1 VTARLKGLMPA
12 PDVIEAALVASQST
26 ECVVI
31 VHDVS
36 EAEVRFANNTTTTNG
51 LRRNRRVSVV
61 AIVESDRGLAAG
73 VATRSGS
80 SDVVELVRAA
90 EANARSAPPAAD
102 ATQLIAGSPDRD
114 FALAPPETDLSILD
128 GVLSDLVGAFER
140 ARASD
145 ITLAG
150 YADHTMDTTYLGT
163 SAGVRRR
170 FVQPTGSLQMMGR
183 GADGRRSSWVG
194 IGTDDFVG
202 IEVETV
208 ETELRRRL
216 EWATRSVELPAGRYE
231 VIMPPSAV
239 ADMVTYLYSTMAGQD
254 AEDGKTVFS
263 RKGGGTRVGDR
274 LSTTPFE
281 MYSDPLEPSI
291 QCAPFLATTVS
302 SPDASVF
309 DNGVA
314 LDPTS
319 WIADGVLRQLTYH
332 RAGAEHSGVSF
343 ASPIDNLV
351 LRVPGATAAT
361 DDLIATTE
369 RGLLLTCLW
378 YIREVDPSTLLLTGL
393 TRDGVYLVED
403 GKITGAVNNFRFNES
418 PVDLL
423 ARTIE
428 VGATVR
434 TLAREFGD
442 YFNRTAMP
450 ALRVADFNMSS
461 VSPAS

>member
-1 VTARLKGLMPA
+1 MVRLEGLAPA
-12 PDVIEAALVASQST
+12 PDVIEAALAASQST
-26 ECVVI
+26 ECVVL
-31 VHDVS
+31 VQDVS
-36 EAEVRFANNTTTTNG
+36 EAEVRFANNTATTNG
-51 LRRNRRVSVV
+51 LRRIRRVSVV
-61 AIVESDRGLAAG
+61 AIVESGGALAAG
-73 VATRSGS
+73 VATRSGAP
-80 SDVVELVRAA
+80 DVAELVRAA
-90 EANARSAPPAAD
+90 EANARSAPPARD
-102 ATQLIAGSPDRD
+102 AAALVAGSADRD

-140 ARASD
+140 ARASE

-150 YADHTMDTTYLGT
+150 YADHSLATTYLGT
-163 SAGVRRR
+163 STGVRRR
-170 FVQPTGSLQMMGR
+170 FVQPTGSLEMMGR

-202 IEVETV
+202 IEVKTV
-208 ETELRRRL
+208 EAELRRRL
-216 EWATRSVELPAGRYE
+216 EWATRTVELPAGRYE
-231 VIMPPSAV
+231 VILPPSAV
-239 ADMVTYLYSTMAGQD
+239 SDMISRLYSTTTGQD

-263 RKGGGTRVGDR
+263 RKGGGTRVGER
-274 LSTTPFE
+274 LSAAPFE

-291 QCAPFLATTVS
+291 RCAPFLATSAS
-302 SPDASVF
+302 SPESSVF

-314 LDPTS
+314 LERTA
-319 WIADGVLRQLTYH
+319 WIADGVLQRLMYH
-332 RAGAEHSGVSF
+332 RAGAARSGAHF
-343 ASPIDNLV
+343 AGLIDNLV
-351 LRVPGATAAT
+351 LRVPGATAST
-361 DDLIATTE
+361 DDFVTTTE
-369 RGLLLTCLW
+369 RGLLLTSLW

-434 TLAREFGD
+434 TLGRESGD
-442 YFNRTAMP
+442 DFNRTAMP